1 MQRAERGQINV
12 KVIGLAS
19 TPAPTSVRPA
29 AEAEQIRVSIERVP
43 LQKGLLQFTWRKFFQ
58 YLGKESIN
66 FQIRLQDLTLG
77 EGRTQVRLINFQ
89 SKVSGDTTN
98 LFFRIC
104 CCFRSAWPLPQ
115 GERATRSS

>member
-29 AEAEQIRVSIERVP
+29 AEAEQIRVSIEAVP
-43 LQKGLLQFTWRKFFQ
+43 NKRGCWRKSTQ
-58 YLGKESIN
+58 YSGMESIH
-66 FQIRLQDLTLG
+66 FQIRQQGQTLG
-77 EGRTQVRLINFQ
+77 EGRTQVRPINFQ

-98 LFFRIC
+98 LFMHPR
-104 CCFRSAWPLPQ
+104 
-115 GERATRSS
+115 